1 MQSMSYHMPTPRKRK
16 RNKKETVTLLLVRWK
31 TSACSEKHE
40 QKLRDPVPSP
50 CEAAND
56 GIEVKRKV
64 SLQEGNKLEV
74 PRCLKIKASR
84 NNRTILTLD
93 MMTS

>member
-1 MQSMSYHMPTPRKRK
+1 MPTPRKRK
-16 RNKKETVTLLLVRWK
+16 RNEKETVTLLLVRWK

-40 QKLRDPVPSP
+40 QKLRDPVR
-50 CEAAND
+50 EAAND

-64 SLQEGNKLEV
+64 PLQEGNKLEV